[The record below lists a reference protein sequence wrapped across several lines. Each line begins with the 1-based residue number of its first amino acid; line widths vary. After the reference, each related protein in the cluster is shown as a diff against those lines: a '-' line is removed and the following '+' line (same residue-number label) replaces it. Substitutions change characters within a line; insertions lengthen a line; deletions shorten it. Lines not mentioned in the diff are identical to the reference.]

1 MPLTLIAGNW
11 KMNGINAHTSTLKQ
25 MAEGVGPGK
34 EGVQALICVPATLL
48 MAAAQ
53 HATPS
58 FAIGG
63 QTCHSARSGAHTGDI
78 SAEMLADAGAS
89 HVIVGHSERRA
100 DHNESS
106 QTVAM
111 QAKAA
116 IDQGL
121 TAIICVGES
130 LQQREAGETLD
141 CIGGQIDASI
151 PPHAAARSI
160 VIAYEPIWAIG
171 TGHVATVDQIAEVH
185 SAIRSKLITRFGDD
199 GATISILYGGSMK
212 PDNAAEILAVPHVN
226 GGLIGGA
233 SLKAEDF
240 LSIYAS
246 AT

>member
-1 MPLTLIAGNW
+1 
-11 KMNGINAHTSTLKQ
+11 
-25 MAEGVGPGK
+25 
-34 EGVQALICVPATLL
+34 
-48 MAAAQ
+48 
-53 HATPS
+53 
-58 FAIGG
+58 
-63 QTCHSARSGAHTGDI
+63 
-78 SAEMLADAGAS
+78 
-89 HVIVGHSERRA
+89 
-100 DHNESS
+100 
-106 QTVAM
+106 M
-111 QAKAA
+111 QAKAG

-141 CIGGQIDASI
+141 FIGGQIDASI
-151 PPHAAARSI
+151 PPYAAARSI